1 MRKLMVMRIAGAISI
16 VISMLFTQTAAAQ
29 NNNRTVISDVPKQ
42 RGGDQGLGTGTWLG
56 ADRMYDI
63 QAGTENIDNEIGFGD
78 DVASTPI
85 DGGLSLLLAAGV
97 VVGARRIRREVNKS
111 KEKNTSGEND

>member
-1 MRKLMVMRIAGAISI
+1 MIMCGVGAI
-16 VISMLFTQTAAAQ
+16 VISISILFTQTAAAQ

-63 QAGTENIDNEIGFGD
+63 QTDADDNGPPVFD
-78 DVASTPI
+78 DNVDSTPI

-97 VVGARRIRREVNKS
+97 VAGARRIRREVNKS
-111 KEKNTSGEND
+111 KDK

>member
-1 MRKLMVMRIAGAISI
+1 MRKIMIACA
-16 VISMLFTQTAAAQ
+16 VVAMMLTQTVAQ
-29 NNNRTVISDVPKQ
+29 DNNRTVISDVPKQ

>member
-1 MRKLMVMRIAGAISI
+1 MIL
-16 VISMLFTQTAAAQ
+16 TQTAAAQ
-29 NNNRTVISDVPKQ
+29 NNNQTVISDVPKQ

-56 ADRMYDI
+56 NDGMNDS
-63 QAGTENIDNEIGFGD
+63 QAGTEDVDNEIGFAD
-78 DVASTPI
+78 DVPGSPV

-111 KEKNTSGEND
+111 KDK